1 MDAFEEMGCRASD
14 HALEYVMYVPET
26 EENLEKI
33 FAKRKQGEMLTK
45 EEELKFKTAFMA
57 FAAEEYTKRNWA
69 MQLHYGCKRDIIF
82 SLLLLE
88 GLLTQNQVL

>member
-45 EEELKFKTAFMA
+45 EEELKFKTAFIGICSRGVYKEKLGN
-57 FAAEEYTKRNWA
+57 AA
-69 MQLHYGCKRDIIF
+69 
-82 SLLLLE
+82 SLWM
-88 GLLTQNQVL
+88 

>member
-1 MDAFEEMGCRASD
+1 
-14 HALEYVMYVPET
+14 MYVPET

-57 FAAEEYTKRNWA
+57 FAAGGVYKAKLGNA
-69 MQLHYGCKRDIIF
+69 A
-82 SLLLLE
+82 SLWM
-88 GLLTQNQVL
+88 